1 MLRNNLDY
9 CIEGLLG
16 LKVAVTIYFETKN
29 LKNIWENF

>member
-16 LKVAVTIYFETKN
+16 LKVAVIIYFGTKN
-29 LKNIWENF
+29 LKNIRKNS